1 MSFKRRTYRVTIPR
15 CINSAS
21 FLTAVQKQNSFCL
34 NGKFTQLKA
43 IFRWKGNLPLLK
55 RKINLS
61 K

>member
-1 MSFKRRTYRVTIPR
+1 MSFDRTTYRVTISR

-21 FLTAVQKQNSFCL
+21 FLTIVQKQNSFCH

-43 IFRWKGNLPLLK
+43 IFLWKGNLPLLK